1 MANMPYYRLVLH
13 SPAIEFA
20 SSRGKQLFSEALEAG
35 TMEGFF
41 RLISYYQTQSE
52 PGFCGH
58 GTLNVLL
65 NALEVDPERK
75 QKGRC
80 RWFVESMFHCC
91 EPLSKLRVEGITFG
105 KFACLAYCHGANVET
120 FRTPESSIDDF
131 RRHVI
136 SCTYTENCHLIS
148 LYYRESVN
156 QEGPGHFAPIGGYH
170 AGTDMVLILDVAR
183 YKYPP
188 HWLPLTLLWKAM
200 DTPDETTGRPRG
212 FMIVSGLQKAP
223 SIVYTLG
230 CGHES
235 WISVEKYLTEDV
247 PRKLRSEY
255 VKDVEDLLSLVFKA
269 APPAIKDFINWVAE
283 VQRNEDAYTIFTQ
296 EKRKLLE
303 EVLKQARVTELF
315 KHVSRLLAYEIP
327 LCNGVA
333 TSLGY
338 KEKLLQIAAMETISV
353 TTITSNGYGQEI
365 HEMKSNNGIKN
376 QSTVEVLTLLLFAIP
391 QKTWSAIKQ
400 EKLLLQFNS
409 LVSTHNLP
417 SLLQEEV
424 VHLRRLLHFLMTD
437 VTA

>member
-41 RLISYYQTQSE
+41 RLISYYQTQSDR
-52 PGFCGH
+52 GFCGH

-105 KFACLAYCHGANVET
+105 KFACLAYCNGANVET
-120 FRTPESSIDDF
+120 FRTPDSSIDDF

-136 SCTYTENCHLIS
+136 SCTSSENCHLIS

-156 QEGPGHFAPIGGYH
+156 QEGKGHFAPIGGYH
-170 AGTDMVLILDVAR
+170 SGTDMVLMLDVAR

-188 HWLPLTLLWKAM
+188 HWLPLTLVWKAM
-200 DTPDETTGRPRG
+200 DTPDETTGLPRG

-235 WISVEKYLTEDV
+235 WIGVEKYLTEDV
-247 PRKLRSEY
+247 PRKLRSEN
-255 VKDVEDLLSLVFKA
+255 VKDVEDLFSLVFKA
-269 APPAIKDFINWVAE
+269 APPAIKDFVNWVAE

-296 EKRKLLE
+296 EKRKWLE

-315 KHVSRLLAYEIP
+315 KHVSRWLAYEIP

-338 KEKLLQIAAMETISV
+338 KEKLLQIAAMDTVSV

-365 HEMKSNNGIKN
+365 HEMKSNINGFSLNGIKN
-376 QSTVEVLTLLLFAIP
+376 QSTVLCTCDDC
-391 QKTWSAIKQ
+391 
-400 EKLLLQFNS
+400 
-409 LVSTHNLP
+409 ST
-417 SLLQEEV
+417 
-424 VHLRRLLHFLMTD
+424 F
-437 VTA
+437 